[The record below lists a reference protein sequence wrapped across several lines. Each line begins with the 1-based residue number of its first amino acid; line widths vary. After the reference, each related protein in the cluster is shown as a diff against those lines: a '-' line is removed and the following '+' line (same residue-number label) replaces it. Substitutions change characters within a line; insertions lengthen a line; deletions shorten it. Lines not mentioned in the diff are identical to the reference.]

1 MLRSFIAAAAA
12 AGLPLA
18 LAVPALAI
26 DSYTTRIEPR
36 AVYGATVTIEEGV
49 RVYRPIPSEQHVIIN
64 PGGTT
69 PLSLGYYTY
78 TGPNID
84 PRFTRNYSGGAGG
97 SSSGSEDD
105 AGAAGWYWRPHR
117 VR

>member
-1 MLRSFIAAAAA
+1 MLRSLLGAAAL

-18 LAVPALAI
+18 FAVQALAI

-69 PLSLGYYTY
+69 PLSLGYYEAPY
-78 TGPNID
+78 LD
-84 PRFTRNYSGGAGG
+84 PRFAPRHQGSGDRSA
-97 SSSGSEDD
+97 
-105 AGAAGWYWRPHR
+105 R
-117 VR
+117 